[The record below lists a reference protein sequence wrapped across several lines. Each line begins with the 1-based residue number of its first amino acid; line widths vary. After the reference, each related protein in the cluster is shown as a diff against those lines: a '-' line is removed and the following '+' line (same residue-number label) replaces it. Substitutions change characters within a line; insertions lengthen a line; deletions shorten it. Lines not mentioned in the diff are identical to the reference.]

1 MTGSLGANEV
11 VSQSSR
17 QPKFNTL
24 KPRDGF
30 YWQQQ
35 IILRNSS
42 TSATAFW
49 DFLRTSWSWRSLAKR
64 PYLRTLPFT
73 AGTLL
78 YTVGFILGGIF
89 SSQLIETSGIE
100 VLIQS
105 PFCGDW
111 QDASL
116 NESEPIF
123 ANRLNVAS
131 CCNAGISY
139 VVVLV

>member
-131 CCNAGISY
+131 CCNAGI
-139 VVVLV
+139 